1 MSNTIKLRTYYF
13 TSDWTDFRTV
23 DIDLDEW
30 TYFTVNFRC
39 DSWHLIGH
47 KYVKKTDSYEAEW
60 EREELSNH
68 GCYLQDLAEFIAEA
82 NAYPEKNGL
91 PRNRVSNFNNLH
103 YSKKFYGRLSQLLSA
118 VEKNENARKG
128 GVSA

>member
-1 MSNTIKLRTYYF
+1 MGHTIKLRTYYF

-30 TYFTVNFRC
+30 TYFTVDFRC

-47 KYVKKTDSYEAEW
+47 KYTKKADSYEVEW
-60 EREELSNH
+60 YREELSNH

-82 NAYPEKNGL
+82 NAYPGQNGL

-118 VEKNENARKG
+118 VEKYENARKG